1 VSGSAVCLLGQSRPA
16 RPLSPLALAG
26 ACCCEYK
33 RGVGRVPPREAS
45 GIAQLELRLAGVF
58 GVVRG
63 GVPLPDGELGSR
75 KARTLLKLLAV
86 ERAKLVSV
94 DRIAEVLW
102 AGNPPKEPTQHVAT
116 LVSRLRR
123 VLGSDAI
130 HGGRQGYQLAS
141 GPGVVIDLDEAA
153 QLTGHAERELAR
165 APALACSAAGRAVQ
179 LLSPGIAL
187 AEEPYAAW
195 AEPARQELSGLLRR
209 ARHVLAGAA
218 QATGDADLA
227 ARVAGDAMADDP
239 FDEGAHRLFMSACA
253 AGGERAKALEAYAR
267 LRSRLAEELGTD
279 PAPDTHELYLAIL
292 RQQRPSDLGQPADG
306 PARPAARHSGIRHLS
321 RALDSTAPSADLV
334 GRDRELAELTAAW
347 EKAAGGEPG
356 VVLVVGEAGI
366 GKTRLAKA
374 LAAEAASA
382 GAMVLQSRCY
392 ETERSLFLQPVV
404 EAVVPAVTGLPAAKL
419 RQLLGDD
426 APPFAAL
433 VPEAALLLGPM
444 PPEQIAVD
452 MQRRRAFHSVLAF
465 LRELAARSPVL
476 LMLDDLQYAGQSTV
490 EFVHYLGR
498 HAGGARLLVIATVR
512 AENDAEVGTALAA
525 VASRVEVGPLGADAV
540 GQLASQ
546 AGRADLA
553 DRILRQTRGHTFFV
567 VEVLQALADGGSG
580 LPESLRSAV
589 QVRARRL
596 GAAAEQQLRVAAVLG
611 AAVDPATVAG
621 IADVAPAAVLHH
633 CELALQ
639 ARLLVATGRDFEFAN
654 DLIREALYATTSEPT
669 RLAYHQRAADL
680 LTGQPES
687 LARHAAA
694 CGDWLRAARALLSA
708 ADEAFRRFAVTD
720 SAALATQALKAAERA
735 GAPEVGARARVIRGR
750 AHEAMAAFPAA
761 LADFSEGAAVARAVG
776 DRRLE
781 MLALRQLGG
790 DVPVAHGMPI
800 GYCESHLVEGLRLA
814 ELLGDQ
820 AAAADLLARLAII
833 ATNRLQFDLA
843 LDYGQRAATA
853 GRAAS
858 DGQALA
864 AGLDGLKTV
873 HAYLGHT
880 AALATVLDELD
891 PLLRRQGDLYLLQHA
906 VFESAYV
913 LMAAGDWDQAIAAME
928 SAMEINRRSGWPQW
942 SAWYLAC
949 LGWLARLRGHD
960 DEAVSLGRRAL
971 HLNEANSHPW
981 NCALACAELGTTL
994 LAAGNRE
1001 EAIGLF
1007 ERGYATAEND
1017 GAEAYLLRCLAPLAE
1032 ATRSPAVLAE
1042 AGRLLDSV
1050 RLPPGDAWVL
1060 GYEVY
1065 LSVARAWL
1073 AAGQPERARA
1083 VLAPLLAAVE
1093 REPWVAAL
1101 AAALVV
1107 DGEALGRLGQRVGA
1121 RAALDR
1127 GTGLAREHG
1136 LAHVLREASAVANLV
1151 R

>member
-1 VSGSAVCLLGQSRPA
+1 
-16 RPLSPLALAG
+16 
-26 ACCCEYK
+26 
-33 RGVGRVPPREAS
+33 VGRVPSSEAS

-58 GVVRG
+58 GVVRD

-86 ERAKLVSV
+86 ERPRLVPV

-102 AGNPPKEPTQHVAT
+102 TGNPPKEPTQHVAT

-141 GPGVVIDLDEAA
+141 GPGVVIDLDEAV

-165 APALACSAAGRAVQ
+165 APALACSAARRAVE
-179 LLSPGIAL
+179 LLSPGVAL

-195 AEPARQELSGLLRR
+195 AEPARQELRGLLRR
-209 ARHVLAGAA
+209 ARHAMAGAA

-267 LRSRLAEELGTD
+267 LSNRLAEELGTD

-292 RQQRPSDLGQPADG
+292 RQQRPGDPGQPGDG
-306 PARPAARHSGIRHLS
+306 PVRPAALHTGIRRPS
-321 RALDSTAPSADLV
+321 RARDSTAPSPGLV
-334 GRDRELAELTAAW
+334 GRDRELAELTALW
-347 EKAAGGEPG
+347 ERAAGGEPR
-356 VVLVVGEAGI
+356 VVVVVGEAGI
-366 GKTRLAKA
+366 GKTRLAEA
-374 LAAEAASA
+374 LTAAVASA
-382 GAMVLQSRCY
+382 GPVVLQSRCY

-404 EAVVPAVTGLPAAKL
+404 EAVLPAVTGLPAAEL

-426 APPFAAL
+426 APPFAAV
-433 VPEAALLLGPM
+433 VPEAAALLGPM
-444 PPEQIAVD
+444 PPERVAVD
-452 MQRRRAFHSVLAF
+452 MERRRAFHSVLAF
-465 LRELAARSPVL
+465 LRELAARNPVL

-498 HAGGARLLVIATVR
+498 HAGGARLLVLATVR
-512 AENDAEVGTALAA
+512 AENDAEVGAALAA
-525 VASRVEVGPLGADAV
+525 VASRVDLGPLGADAV
-540 GQLASQ
+540 GQLARQ
-546 AGRADLA
+546 AGQAGLA
-553 DRILRQTRGHTFFV
+553 DRILRQTRGHTLFV
-567 VEVLQALADGGSG
+567 VEVIQALADGDSG
-580 LPESLRSAV
+580 LPESLGGAV
-589 QVRARRL
+589 QARARRL
-596 GAAAEQQLRVAAVLG
+596 GAEAEQLLRAAAVLG
-611 AAVDPATVAG
+611 AAVDPATAAG
-621 IADVAPAAVLHH
+621 IAGVPPADALRD

-639 ARLLVATGRDFEFAN
+639 ARLLVAAGRHFEFAN
-654 DLIREALYATTSEPT
+654 DLIREALYATTPEPI

-680 LTGQPES
+680 LTSQPES

-694 CGDWLRAARALLSA
+694 SGDWLRAARALLSA
-708 ADEAFRRFAVTD
+708 ADVAFRRFAVTD
-720 SAALATQALKAAERA
+720 SAALASQALEAAERA
-735 GAPEVGARARVIRGR
+735 GAPEAGARARVIRGR
-750 AHEAMAAFPAA
+750 AHEAVAALPAA

-790 DVPVAHGMPI
+790 DVPVALGMPI
-800 GYCESHLVEGLRLA
+800 GYCESHLANGLRLA

-833 ATNRLQFDLA
+833 ATNRLQFNLA
-843 LDYGQRAATA
+843 LDYGQRAAAA

-858 DGQALA
+858 DEHALA
-864 AGLDGLKTV
+864 AGLDGLKNV

-880 AALATVLDELD
+880 GALATVLDELD
-891 PLLRRQGDLYLLQHA
+891 PLLRRQGDLYLLQTA
-906 VFESAYV
+906 VFESAFV
-913 LMAAGDWDQAIAAME
+913 PMAAGDWEQAIAATE
-928 SAMEINRRSGWPQW
+928 SAMEINRRSGWPHWAAQYF
-942 SAWYLAC
+942 AH
-949 LGWLARLRGHD
+949 LGWVARLRGRD

-971 HLNEANSHPW
+971 QISEANEHPW
-981 NCALACAELGTTL
+981 VFALVCAELGTTL
-994 LAAGNRE
+994 VAAGNLA
-1001 EAIGLF
+1001 EAIELF
-1007 ERGYATAEND
+1007 ERGRATAETA
-1017 GAEAYLLRCLAPLAE
+1017 GAEAYVLRCLGPLAG

-1042 AGRLLDSV
+1042 ADQLLAGA
-1050 RLPPGDAWVL
+1050 RLPAGDAWVL

-1065 LSVARAWL
+1065 LSIARAWL
-1073 AAGQPERARA
+1073 NVGQPERARA
-1083 VLAPLLAAVE
+1083 VLAPLLGAVE
-1093 REPWVAAL
+1093 RVPWVAAL

-1107 DGEALGRLGQRVGA
+1107 DGEALGRLGELAQA

-1127 GTGLAREHG
+1127 GTALARDHG
-1136 LAHVLREASAVANLV
+1136 LAHVLREARTAESLV